1 MKFFRKSRHKCELL
15 FQTYGELKEM
25 YDQYLNASGKKYEEN
40 LPFAN
45 AIDAVWAIAL
55 AINNSIVPVREKLN
69 KTLEDFTYKDGRGIT
84 DIIYEEM
91 KKLNFY
97 GTTVSNAMTF
107 SH

>member
-1 MKFFRKSRHKCELL
+1 MFSKVRHLCKLL
-15 FQTYGELKEM
+15 FQMYGELKEM
-25 YDQYLNASGKKYEEN
+25 YDQHLNSIGKKYEEN

-55 AINNSIVPVREKLN
+55 AINNSIVPLREKLN
-69 KTLEDFTYKDGRGIT
+69 KTLEEFTYKDGRGIT

-97 GTTVSNAMTF
+97 GTTVSKVVTF